1 MTPERM
7 PIDLPTLFPEGT
19 QMEPLGERE
28 LVLTRAYHTNVYM
41 LRCMWTEPALRERW
55 LELRNEARLSILH
68 ITPACVQASVTDGVY
83 TVGIEA
89 CFQEE
94 EDLAHLRLRFL
105 PVEPVSTTLLVAS
118 NFVDL
123 WEERLYLLADNL

>member
-1 MTPERM
+1 MTLEGM
-7 PIDLPTLFPEGT
+7 PMDEPMLFPAGAPYAPAVS
-19 QMEPLGERE
+19 QE
-28 LVLTRAYHTNVYM
+28 LVLTRTYRTNVDM
-41 LRCMWTEPALRERW
+41 LRSMWTEPALRERW

-89 CFQEE
+89 CFREE

-123 WEERLYLLADNL
+123 WEERLYLLADKL